1 MRIKFIEQWKF
12 RLAGRAVPTVKA
24 EDITSDGI
32 IGTLHLL
39 GDCKMRANSIIN
51 TWDSKGWEII
61 KDSKKITLI
70 NEKGISQNAYVV
82 SDAGVTIN
90 LYTEPSAF
98 PNREDIVGRAA
109 TMDDIA
115 DAMDL
120 NKSIKYIAIG
130 FIIGCGIGA
139 FILGP
144 MLSTMLS

>member
-12 RLAGRAVPTVKA
+12 RLSGRAVPTVKA
-24 EDITSDGI
+24 EDITSDGVI
-32 IGTLHLL
+32 NTLHLM

-51 TWDSKGWEII
+51 TWDSKGWEIV

-70 NEKGISQNAYVV
+70 NEKGITQSAYVV

-98 PNREDIVGRAA
+98 PNREDIIGKAA
-109 TMDDIA
+109 TMDDIS

-120 NKSIKYIAIG
+120 NKSIKNLAIG

-139 FILGP
+139 LILGP
-144 MLSTMLS
+144 MLTTMLS

>member
-1 MRIKFIEQWKF
+1 MRFKIIEQWKF
-12 RLAGRAVPTVKA
+12 RLSGRAVPTVKA
-24 EDITSDGI
+24 EDITNDGI
-32 IGTLHLL
+32 IGTLHLM

-61 KDSKKITLI
+61 KDSKKITI
-70 NEKGISQNAYVV
+70 IDEKGISKQAFVV

-98 PNREDIVGRAA
+98 PNREDIVGKAA

-120 NKSIKYIAIG
+120 NKSMKNIVIG
-130 FIIGCGIGA
+130 LIIGCGIGA
-139 FILGP
+139 LILGP